1 LAALRDAQR
10 PRLRPLRGLEGTAVA
25 FLGAGTDDDG
35 DFLSGV
41 VAEGMVIPS
50 GLRHALARL
59 TKELQRRTRLL
70 VVVELCDADA
80 KGRFLA
86 RLMFEE
92 GITWIDPALPT
103 GEEGRLLPSDQAP
116 PEAVRPRRGTRSP
129 TARAPSPAW
138 WSPTAPT

>member
-1 LAALRDAQR
+1 
-10 PRLRPLRGLEGTAVA
+10 
-25 FLGAGTDDDG
+25 
-35 DFLSGV
+35 
-41 VAEGMVIPS
+41 MVIPS
-50 GLRHALARL
+50 GLRHALAKL
-59 TKELQRRTRLL
+59 TVELQRRTRLL

-80 KGRFLA
+80 KGRFTA

>member
-1 LAALRDAQR
+1 
-10 PRLRPLRGLEGTAVA
+10 
-25 FLGAGTDDDG
+25 
-35 DFLSGV
+35 
-41 VAEGMVIPS
+41 
-50 GLRHALARL
+50 
-59 TKELQRRTRLL
+59 

-92 GITWIDPALPT
+92 GITWIDPAS
-103 GEEGRLLPSDQAP
+103 GRLLPSDQAP